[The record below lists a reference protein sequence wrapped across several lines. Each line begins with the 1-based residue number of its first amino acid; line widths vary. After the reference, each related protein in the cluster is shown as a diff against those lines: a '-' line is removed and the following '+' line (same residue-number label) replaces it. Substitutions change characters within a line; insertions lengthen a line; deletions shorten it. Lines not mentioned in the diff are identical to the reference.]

1 MKFYK
6 FSLELKHDNGKFK
19 VITVA
24 TDEESAIDLVMRNEN
39 CPRSAI
45 VSITTLKQI

>member
-24 TDEESAIDLVMRNEN
+24 TDEESAIEMVLKHEG
-39 CPRSAI
+39 CPRSSI
-45 VSITTLKQI
+45 LSITTLKQI